1 MDHKEMIEIAQG
13 ISDIIS
19 RLDNDLYY
27 FRQGDM
33 RIESLEA
40 CFDVEYRNIK
50 ELFRGERQ

>member
-1 MDHKEMIEIAQG
+1 MIEIAQG

-33 RIESLEA
+33 GIESLEA

-50 ELFRGERQ
+50 ELFKRERQ